1 MRRRG
6 MQGASLSRR
15 SRPQHGLETAFPMVE
30 IKQGLLKILKG
41 NSSKGCG
48 KIVNTGCHLNGTLAH
63 PTHAFTVSALIF
75 HKPIYVGL
83 DIAGSW
89 TDVSS
94 WLD

>member
-1 MRRRG
+1 
-6 MQGASLSRR
+6 
-15 SRPQHGLETAFPMVE
+15 MVE

-75 HKPIYVGL
+75 HKPKF
-83 DIAGSW
+83 
-89 TDVSS
+89 
-94 WLD
+94 